1 MSSLTG
7 EGMDKLWDIM
17 SGYHQLMVDNGDL
30 QIKREKQVRGSF
42 YCKCSGI
49 CHLVLVRLPDRWRQ
63 GNCYLVS

>member
-42 YCKCSGI
+42 YCKCSVI
-49 CHLVLVRLPDRWRQ
+49 CHLVPSYPTSGASADVI
-63 GNCYLVS
+63 